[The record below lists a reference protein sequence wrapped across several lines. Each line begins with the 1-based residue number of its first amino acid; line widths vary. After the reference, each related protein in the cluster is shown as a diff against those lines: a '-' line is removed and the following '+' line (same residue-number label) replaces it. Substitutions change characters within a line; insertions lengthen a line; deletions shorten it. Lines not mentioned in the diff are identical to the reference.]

1 MIVIPAI
8 DIKNGKCVRLIQ
20 GDPGRETV
28 YSNDPVEQARTFEKA
43 GAKLIHV
50 VDLDGAFAGLPV
62 NIEMVKKIAQ
72 SVSIPIEIGGG
83 IRSVE
88 TARLYHDAGIR
99 RLVVGTAA
107 LEDYDAFKGIMD
119 NFGDCVVAGVDAK
132 SAMVATQG
140 WLNVSD
146 VSAVGFIT
154 ALLKNG
160 VKEVIYTDISTD
172 GMLKGPNLGAIEE
185 ILTKVPGI
193 GLIASGGVGT
203 LADIV
208 SLKKFEAAGLKGCIV
223 GKAIYDG
230 RIELTQALSFT

>member
-8 DIKNGKCVRLIQ
+8 DIKNGRCVRLIQ

-28 YSNDPVEQARTFEKA
+28 YSNDPVAQARVFEKA

-62 NIEMVKKIAQ
+62 NVDIVKAIAS
-72 SVSIPIEIGGG
+72 SVNIPIEIGGG
-83 IRSVE
+83 IRSYE
-88 TARLYHDAGIR
+88 TARIYHEAGIS

-107 LEDYDAFKGIMD
+107 LEDRDAFSSIMD
-119 NFGDCVVAGVDAK
+119 HFGESVIAGVDAK
-132 SAMVATQG
+132 SAKVATRG
-140 WLNVSD
+140 WLDVSD
-146 VSAVGFIT
+146 VSAVGFIS
-154 ALLKNG
+154 ALKENG

-172 GMLKGPNLGAIEE
+172 GMLKGPNIQAIDE
-185 ILTKVPGI
+185 ILKKVPGI
-193 GLIASGGVGT
+193 RLVASGGVGT
-203 LADIV
+203 MRDIE
-208 SLKKFEAAGLKGCIV
+208 SLKPFESSGLVGCIV